1 MSSWTL
7 RLIAVNVIVFL
18 ISEVVPGF
26 VQTFMLVPV
35 LAVERPWTVVTYMFL
50 HAGLWHL
57 LFNML
62 GLYFFGPRLEAEIGG
77 KHFLWLYFLSGLM
90 GAVLSFVFTPTTAI
104 VGASGAIF
112 GVLLG
117 YAHYWPKDRIY
128 IWGVLPIEARWFVIV
143 MTALSLFG
151 GFGGAGGN
159 IAHFAHLGGFLGG
172 WLYVRWLDR
181 GKRER
186 LIPHE
191 APPGSVTGADL
202 KRWAGIQRESLH
214 EVNREEYDRIMTKL
228 RTAGPSS
235 LTQREREFLE
245 RFSQA

>member
-1 MSSWTL
+1 MSLWTI
-7 RLIAVNVIVFL
+7 RLIAANVVVFL
-18 ISEVVPGF
+18 ISELVPGF
-26 VQTFMLVPV
+26 MQSFMLVPV
-35 LAVERPWTVVTYMFL
+35 LAPERPWTVVTYMFL

-62 GLYFFGPRLEAEIGG
+62 GLYFFGPRLEMEMGG

-90 GAVLSFVFTPTTAI
+90 GAALSFVFTPTTAI

-128 IWGVLPIEARWFVIV
+128 VWGVLPIEARWFVIV
-143 MTALSLFG
+143 MTGLSLFG

-172 WLYVRWLDR
+172 WLYVRWFDR
-181 GKRER
+181 GRRER
-186 LIPHE
+186 LVPRE
-191 APPGSVTGADL
+191 APPASVSAADL
-202 KRWAGIQRESLH
+202 KRWSAIRRETLH
-214 EVNREEYDRIMTKL
+214 EVNREEYDRIMAKL
-228 RTAGPSS
+228 TTGGPSS